1 MAKERQLAIFT
12 AVYDDLDDAKA
23 DLDAIEN
30 LHKEDFLGTFDAAVI
45 DQKSGKPHVVKRLD
59 RPVVRVIPEELGFGR
74 LRRKEL
80 KEAAAELGADQVG
93 LIMIGEPT
101 AEKGFDLAITRAAKV
116 VKHTVDAT
124 TEEIA
129 DEMKE
134 AAQS

>member
-12 AVYDDLDDAKA
+12 AVYGSIDDAKA

-30 LHKEDFLGTFDAAVI
+30 LHKDDFLGTFDAAVI
-45 DQKSGKPHVVKRLD
+45 DQKSGKPHIVQRMD
-59 RPVVRVIPEELGFGR
+59 RPLVRVIPEDVGFGR

-80 KEAAAELGADQVG
+80 KEAAAELGANQVG
-93 LIMIGEPT
+93 LIVIGEPT
-101 AEKGFDLAITRAAKV
+101 LEKGFDLAVTRASKV